1 MSAYQRIYDLLT
13 ESLQVNEVIARFKR
27 TSTAVRK
34 ALNSGDPKR
43 IEAAKAAHATS
54 IGAVERR
61 TEKGVE
67 KENPSGAGN
76 PIKALSRYR
85 TQSRLKR
92 NAGLRKAGKQV
103 EDEDES

>member
-1 MSAYQRIYDLLT
+1 MIYQRIHDLLV

-34 ALNSGDPKR
+34 ALNSGDLKR
-43 IEAAKAAHATS
+43 IEKAKAAHATS

-61 TEKGVE
+61 TERGVA
-67 KENPSGAGN
+67 KENPSGAGS
-76 PIKALSRYR
+76 PINALSRYR

-92 NAGLRKAGKQV
+92 NAGLRKAGRQV
-103 EDEDES
+103 EDEDKS

>member
-92 NAGLRKAGKQV
+92 NAGLRKAGNQV
-103 EDEDES
+103 EDEDDG

>member
-1 MSAYQRIYDLLT
+1 MNYYNQIFNLLT
-13 ESLQVNEVIARFKR
+13 ESLQVNEVTARFKR
-27 TSTAVRK
+27 TSKAVQK
-34 ALNSGDPKR
+34 ALKSGDSKK

-61 TEKGVE
+61 TARGVE

-92 NAGLRKAGKQV
+92 NAGLRKAGNQV
-103 EDEDES
+103 EDEDDG